1 MVADFHIK
9 VAIADDHKIF
19 RDGIKTAVNAKDN
32 LKILWEADNGK
43 DMLHKLEVRQPDI
56 LLMDIRMPE
65 LDGFMAISMVKKEFP
80 RVKVIVL
87 SMYDDEQT
95 VSKMMELG
103 ANAFLNKVT
112 DPNEIFEAIETCM
125 ADEFYFNDIVNN
137 AMMGKLMQ
145 RKNVR
150 QNFAHLRP
158 VNFTEKEI
166 KIIELISQDHTAE
179 DIAKQIFLSP
189 RTIETIRQNLKA
201 KANVKT
207 IGGLVMYAVKNKLIP
222 VGTSE

>member
-1 MVADFHIK
+1 
-9 VAIADDHKIF
+9 
-19 RDGIKTAVNAKDN
+19 
-32 LKILWEADNGK
+32 
-43 DMLHKLEVRQPDI
+43 LHKLEVRQPDV
-56 LLMDIRMPE
+56 LLMDIRMPQ
-65 LDGFMAISMVKKEFP
+65 LDGIEALAIVKKEFP
-80 RVKVIVL
+80 QVKIIVL

-95 VSKMMELG
+95 VNKMMELG

-112 DPNEIFEAIETCM
+112 DPQEIFDAIETCM
-125 ADEFYFNDIVNN
+125 ADDFYFNDIVNN
-137 AMMGKLMQ
+137 AVMGKLMQ

-158 VNFTEKEI
+158 VAFTDKEI

-179 DIAKQIFLSP
+179 DIAKEVFLSP